1 MSEKIKHVISQQLTT
16 DLVEYEDVSSPGWR
30 FRPCCSS
37 PGLGPMGTCKNL
49 QCHEQLL
56 EGWLQKPSWILTCG
70 PSLNVLSPFSPC
82 FFVFFLIKFGLKRL
96 EMSRWRWSCNKIGQ
110 LSWNLWSNSGNN
122 VFFFVP
128 NMVWFPSVTRVYS
141 SMGWLWVYTG
151 TLKSQLHFEMQH
163 NRPNDIVKGK

>member
-1 MSEKIKHVISQQLTT
+1 MKYVSEKIKHVISQQLTT

-70 PSLNVLSPFSPC
+70 PSLNVLSPFSSC
-82 FFVFFLIKFGLKRL
+82 FFVFLNQI
-96 EMSRWRWSCNKIGQ
+96 WSQKA
-110 LSWNLWSNSGNN
+110 GNE
-122 VFFFVP
+122 
-128 NMVWFPSVTRVYS
+128 
-141 SMGWLWVYTG
+141 SMKMKLQQDRPAK
-151 TLKSQLHFEMQH
+151 LKSLEQLW
-163 NRPNDIVKGK
+163 K